1 VRYVE
6 DVLRKSGESEGRDAL
21 LEAGRLG
28 ISFEDMVVNA
38 VKPARGQSP
47 TWRPARACRGTPS
60 NRGGCRPVA
69 ADAQLAD
76 AIRGGDAA

>member
-38 VKPARGQSP
+38 VEPTRGQSP
-47 TWRPARACRGTPS
+47 TWRRARACRGTPS
-60 NRGGCRPVA
+60 ESRRVWPVA